1 MMKRMLLG
9 TLVVLIGA
17 VALFAL
23 APGRVLN
30 AIALAGGAVVTER
43 DIAFGPDPR
52 LRLDIYRPANAAGAP
67 VVIFFY
73 GGSWQRGEKASFA
86 FIGAALAHAG
96 IVAVIPN
103 YRIYPP
109 VVYPDF
115 LRDSALAVRWTK
127 ENANRFGGDP
137 AKLFLSGHSAGAYN
151 AAMLNLD
158 PRWLGEVK
166 LDPRRD
172 LRGAIGIAGPY
183 DFLPLE
189 SAELKIIFGPEDAR
203 PATQPIAYADG
214 TAPPMLL
221 LRPAKDSVVDPGN
234 SERLAAKIRSKGGD
248 VLLETYDRVGH
259 ITIIGTFS
267 PLLSFLAPVRDDLI
281 RFVFQQSKRP
291 AT

>member
-9 TLVVLIGA
+9 TVLIIVGA
-17 VALFAL
+17 AALFAL
-23 APGRVLN
+23 APGQVLN
-30 AIALAGGAVVTER
+30 AVALAGGSVAVER
-43 DIAFGPDPR
+43 DITFGNDPR
-52 LRLDIYRPANAAGAP
+52 LKLDIYRPANAAGAP
-67 VVIFFY
+67 VVVFFY
-73 GGSWQRGEKASFA
+73 GGSWQRGEKSSFG
-86 FIGAALAHAG
+86 FVGAALARAG
-96 IVAVIPN
+96 IVVVIPD

-127 ENANRFGGDP
+127 ENAARFGGDP

-158 PRWLGEVK
+158 PRWLAEVS

-203 PATQPIAYADG
+203 PATQPITYVDG

-234 SERLAAKIRSKGGD
+234 SIRLAARIRSKGGD
-248 VLLETYDRVGH
+248 AAVETYDRVGH

-281 RFVFQQSKRP
+281 RFVFQLSARP
-291 AT
+291 AG

>member
-9 TLVVLIGA
+9 TVVIIVGA
-17 VALFAL
+17 AALFAL
-23 APGRVLN
+23 APGQVLN
-30 AIALAGGAVVTER
+30 AIALAGGRVTVER
-43 DIAFGPDPR
+43 DIIFGNDPR
-52 LRLDIYRPANAAGAP
+52 LKLDIYRPANAAGAP
-67 VVIFFY
+67 VVVFFY
-73 GGSWQRGEKASFA
+73 GGSWQRGEKSSFG
-86 FIGAALAHAG
+86 FVGAALARAG
-96 IVAVIPN
+96 IVAVIPD

-127 ENANRFGGDP
+127 ENAARFGGDP

-158 PRWLGEVK
+158 PRWLAEVS

-203 PATQPIAYADG
+203 PGTQPITYVDG

-234 SERLAAKIRSKGGD
+234 SIRLAARIRSKGGD
-248 VLLETYDRVGH
+248 AAVETYDRVGH

-281 RFVFQQSKRP
+281 RFVFQLSARP
-291 AT
+291 AG

>member
-1 MMKRMLLG
+1 MKRMLLG
-9 TLVVLIGA
+9 TVLIIVGA
-17 VALFAL
+17 AALFAL
-23 APGRVLN
+23 APGQVLN
-30 AIALAGGAVVTER
+30 AIALAGGSVAVER
-43 DIAFGPDPR
+43 DITFGNDPR
-52 LRLDIYRPANAAGAP
+52 LKLDIYRPANAAGAP
-67 VVIFFY
+67 VVVFFY
-73 GGSWQRGEKASFA
+73 GGSWQRGEKSSFG
-86 FIGAALAHAG
+86 FVGAALARAG
-96 IVAVIPN
+96 IVAVIPD

-127 ENANRFGGDP
+127 ENAARFGGDP

-158 PRWLGEVK
+158 PRWLAEVS

-203 PATQPIAYADG
+203 PATQPITYVDG

-234 SERLAAKIRSKGGD
+234 SIRLAARIRSKGGD
-248 VLLETYDRVGH
+248 AAVETYGRVGH

-281 RFVFQQSKRP
+281 RFVFQLSARP
-291 AT
+291 AG

>member
-1 MMKRMLLG
+1 MKRMLLG
-9 TLVVLIGA
+9 TVLIIVGA

-23 APGRVLN
+23 APGPVLN
-30 AIALAGGAVVTER
+30 AIGLAGGGVAVER
-43 DIAFGPDPR
+43 DVTFGNDPR
-52 LRLDIYRPANAAGAP
+52 LKLDIYRPANAAGAP
-67 VVIFFY
+67 VVVFFY
-73 GGSWQRGEKASFA
+73 GGSWQRGEKSSFG
-86 FIGAALAHAG
+86 FVGAALARAG
-96 IVAVIPN
+96 IVAVIPD

-127 ENANRFGGDP
+127 ENAARFGGDP

-158 PRWLGEVK
+158 PRWLAEVS
-166 LDPRRD
+166 LNPRRD

-203 PATQPIAYADG
+203 PATQPITYVDG

-234 SERLAAKIRSKGGD
+234 SIRLAARIRSKGGD
-248 VLLETYDRVGH
+248 AAVETYDRVGH

-281 RFVFQQSKRP
+281 RFVFQLSARP
-291 AT
+291 AG